1 MNIYTGIVYL
11 FACLCLLLPHLDDD
25 TLLYM
30 TVILLCVHEFMALV
44 IYGAVHLEYLWNGG
58 VPLVQSVKRSVE
70 SRQRTSAE
78 VAEYE
83 QQMAQT
89 TEYMRKLQLEY
100 QVL

>member
-1 MNIYTGIVYL
+1 MVVFL
-11 FACLCLLLPHLDDD
+11 W
-25 TLLYM
+25 
-30 TVILLCVHEFMALV
+30 
-44 IYGAVHLEYLWNGG
+44 WNGG

>member
-58 VPLVQSVKRSVE
+58 VPLVEWWCSSG
-70 SRQRTSAE
+70 AE
-78 VAEYE
+78 CKAFGGVSSED
-83 QQMAQT
+83 QC
-89 TEYMRKLQLEY
+89 
-100 QVL
+100 